1 MTEIDILKI
10 RLIEKDIFIENI
22 LLEMKEIYE
31 LFDGLQNNAEAIGV
45 EFLDLIKSMKTYE

>member
-1 MTEIDILKI
+1 MTEIETLRT
-10 RLIEKDIFIENI
+10 RLVEKDIFIENI